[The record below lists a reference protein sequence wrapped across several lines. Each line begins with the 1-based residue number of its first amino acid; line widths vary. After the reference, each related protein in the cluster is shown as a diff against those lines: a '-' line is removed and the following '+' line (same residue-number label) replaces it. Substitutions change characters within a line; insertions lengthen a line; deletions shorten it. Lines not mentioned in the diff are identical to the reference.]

1 MTTIDPRHVEIL
13 AGAIREAMRKGKHP
27 SVREVT
33 DVPGGTIEID
43 GEFDLSTFDL
53 ERGKPE
59 ESVHQVRNPSIEI
72 DRSAQRITSQW
83 LHGIAARDDYRR
95 TSLAPSRRT

>member
-13 AGAIREAMRKGKHP
+13 AGAIREAMRKGKQP

-43 GEFDLSTFDL
+43 GEFDLSTL
-53 ERGKPE
+53 AHACLAEIERAGFKL
-59 ESVHQVRNPSIEI
+59 VK
-72 DRSAQRITSQW
+72 A
-83 LHGIAARDDYRR
+83 
-95 TSLAPSRRT
+95 